1 MSDDRQ
7 ILLAAFE
14 FHGHRCW
21 ASAVG
26 VRIGRAAMETLG
38 VERSGA
44 SQLFAA
50 VEIGEKHGAMCLA
63 DGIQYSTGCRFGEG
77 NLAKTHEGNLAV
89 TLTATA
95 TGRSVRAAYRPALQP
110 QIAASAFMQQRGRG
124 VPPTEIPE
132 ADQWEMVD
140 LVWNAPAGDVMT
152 IGPVEQGE
160 RIDTSELVAFATS
173 PVCEELV
180 AEPYLR
186 YVIDTPMCRSCSGYE
201 VSR

>member
-7 ILLAAFE
+7 ILLAAFK

-21 ASAVG
+21 ASTVG
-26 VRIGRAAMETLG
+26 VRIGRAAMDTLG

-50 VEIGEKHGAMCLA
+50 VEIGEKHGAMCFA
-63 DGIQYSTGCRFGEG
+63 DGIQYSTGCTFGKG
-77 NLAKTHEGNLAV
+77 NLAKTHEGKLAV
-89 TLTATA
+89 TLTETA
-95 TGRSVRAAYRPALQP
+95 TGRSVRAAYRPAMQP

-124 VPPTEIPE
+124 VPPTDIPE

-140 LVWNAPAGDVMT
+140 LVWSAPADDVMT
-152 IGPVEQGE
+152 IGPVEQGD
-160 RIDTSELVAFATS
+160 RIDTSELVAFATC
-173 PVCEELV
+173 PVCEDLV

-186 YVIDTPMCRSCSGYE
+186 FVIDTAMCRSCSGYE
-201 VSR
+201 V